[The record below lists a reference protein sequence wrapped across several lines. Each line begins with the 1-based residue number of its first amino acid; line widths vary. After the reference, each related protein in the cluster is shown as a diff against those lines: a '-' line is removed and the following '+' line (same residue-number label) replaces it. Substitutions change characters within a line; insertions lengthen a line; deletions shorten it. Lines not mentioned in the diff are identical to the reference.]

1 MAEEHAATPSLEE
14 LVAEVEQLRA
24 LVVWQA
30 AIIEQQAERIAEL
43 EARLAKDSHNSSKP
57 PSSDPPFRKPP
68 PRSQRKASGRKPGGQ
83 KGHQGATR
91 TLVDKPDH
99 VVVVPLEGTCSCGRC
114 RSQIAA
120 ELLPE
125 RRQLI
130 EVIVRREVTEYRTV
144 AGTCACGR
152 RHRSDFPEQIS
163 APVQYGPGVCAL
175 AVYMTQY
182 QLLPFER
189 TGAVLDELAGIAIS
203 AGSLVRMV
211 ETAAAHVQAPVAAIR
226 EALVAAPLAHA
237 DETGVRVGG
246 ALQWLH
252 VVSTASLTAYFPH
265 PKRGGEAIAAGGLLP
280 RFAGVLVHDHWKPYA
295 SLACQQAY
303 CNAHHLREL
312 IAIAETVPSQR
323 PWAEDMI
330 ALLCE
335 ANTLAIEARAA
346 GFAALPGPMVL
357 DIQIRFEAILTVAKA
372 RNPAR
377 APRPGSR
384 RRVRQSPAHNLVN
397 RLSEHR
403 EGVLRFLTDLRVPFD
418 NNQAERDIR
427 MPKLKQKVCGCFRSD
442 QGIAHFAIIRSY
454 LSTLRKQSAD
464 IFKSLVL
471 TFQASPPMPR
481 LAPE

>member
-1 MAEEHAATPSLEE
+1 MYEEHPATDLPASEQDLRA
-14 LVAEVEQLRA
+14 LIAEQAKLIEQLRQR
-24 LVVWQA
+24 V
-30 AIIEQQAERIAEL
+30 AEL

-83 KGHQGATR
+83 KGHKGATR
-91 TLVDKPDH
+91 ALVDEPDH
-99 VVVVPLEGTCSCGRC
+99 LVVMALEGACSCGRC
-114 RSQIAA
+114 RSQIDVQP
-120 ELLPE
+120 LPE
-125 RRQLI
+125 RRQVI
-130 EVIVRREVTEYRTV
+130 ELVVRREVTEYRVV

-152 RHRSDFPEQIS
+152 MHRSDFPEKIA
-163 APVQYGPGVCAL
+163 APVQYGPGVCAF

-189 TGAVLDELAGIAIS
+189 TAAALEELAGIAIS
-203 AGSLVRMV
+203 PGSLYSVV
-211 ETAAAHVQAPVAAIR
+211 ATAGARVQAPVAAIR

-246 ALQWLH
+246 GLHWLH

-265 PKRGGEAIAAGGLLP
+265 PKRGGQAIEACGLLT

-295 SLACQQAY
+295 SLTCQHAY

-312 IAIAETVPSQR
+312 TAIAETIPSQR

-335 ANTLAIEARAA
+335 ANTLTIEARAV

-357 DIQIRFEAILTVAKA
+357 DIQTRYDAILDVAKA

-377 APRPGSR
+377 EPKPGR
-384 RRVRQSPAHNLVN
+384 RRRMRQSPAHNLVK
-397 RLSEHR
+397 RLSEKR
-403 EGVLRFLTDLRVPFD
+403 EAVLRFVTDLRVPFD
-418 NNQAERDIR
+418 NNQAERDVR
-427 MPKLKQKVCGCFRSD
+427 MPKLKQKVSGCFRSD
-442 QGIAHFAIIRSY
+442 QGFAHFADIRSY
-454 LSTLRKQSAD
+454 LSTLRKQSSD

-471 TFQASPPMPR
+471 TFQGSPPMPR

>member
-1 MAEEHAATPSLEE
+1 MPEVHHTTDSPTYE
-14 LVAEVEQLRA
+14 LEQLRA
-24 LVVWQA
+24 QVAEQA
-30 AIIEQQAERIAEL
+30 KLIEQLRQRIAEL

-83 KGHQGATR
+83 KGHKGATR
-91 TLVDKPDH
+91 ALVDEPDH
-99 VVVVPLEGTCSCGRC
+99 LVVMALEGACTCGRC
-114 RSQIAA
+114 RSQIDV

-125 RRQLI
+125 RRQVI
-130 EVIVRREVTEYRTV
+130 ELVIRREVTEYRVV

-152 RHRSDFPEQIS
+152 MHRSDFPGEVS
-163 APVQYGPGVCAL
+163 APVQYGPGVCAF

-189 TGAVLDELAGIAIS
+189 TAAVLDELAGIAIS
-203 AGSLVRMV
+203 PGSIYSAVA
-211 ETAAAHVQAPVAAIR
+211 TASARVQAPVAAIG

-237 DETGVRVGG
+237 DETGVRVGA

-252 VVSTASLTAYFPH
+252 VLSNASLTAYFPH
-265 PKRGGEAIAAGGLLP
+265 PKRGGEAIAARGLLP

-295 SLACQQAY
+295 TLPCQHAY

-312 IAIAETVPSQR
+312 TAIAETIPSQR

-335 ANTLAIEARAA
+335 ANALSIEARAA

-357 DIQIRFEAILTVAKA
+357 DIQTRFEAILDVAKA

-377 APRPGSR
+377 EPEPGSH
-384 RRVRQSPAHNLVN
+384 RRVRQSPAHNLIK
-397 RLSEHR
+397 RLSEKR
-403 EGVLRFLTDLRVPFD
+403 EAVLRFLTDLRVPFD
-418 NNQAERDIR
+418 NNQAERDVR
-427 MPKLKQKVCGCFRSD
+427 MPKLKQKVSGCFRSD
-442 QGIAHFAIIRSY
+442 QGFAHFANIRSY

-471 TFQASPPMPR
+471 TFQGSPPMPR

>member
-1 MAEEHAATPSLEE
+1 MPEEHPATDLLIIE
-14 LVAEVEQLRA
+14 LQQLRA
-24 LVVWQA
+24 LVAEQA
-30 AIIEQQAERIAEL
+30 KRIEQLRQRIAEL

-68 PRSQRKASGRKPGGQ
+68 PRSQRTASGRKPGGQ
-83 KGHQGATR
+83 KGHKGATR
-91 TLVDKPDH
+91 ALVDAPNH
-99 VVVVPLEGTCSCGRC
+99 LVVMGLEGACTCGRC
-114 RSQIAA
+114 RSQINA

-125 RRQLI
+125 RRQVI
-130 EVIVRREVTEYRTV
+130 ELVIHREVTEYRVV

-152 RHRSDFPEQIS
+152 MHRSDFPEEIS
-163 APVQYGPGVCAL
+163 APVQYGPGVCAF

-189 TGAVLDELAGIAIS
+189 TATVLDELAGIAIS
-203 AGSLVRMV
+203 PGSLYSAVA
-211 ETAAAHVQAPVAAIR
+211 TASARVQAPVAAIR

-252 VVSTASLTAYFPH
+252 VLCTASLTAYFPH
-265 PKRGGEAIAAGGLLP
+265 PKRGGEAIEACGLLT

-295 SLACQQAY
+295 SLTCQHAY

-312 IAIAETVPSQR
+312 IAIAESIPSQR

-335 ANTLAIEARAA
+335 ANALTIEARAA

-357 DIQIRFEAILTVAKA
+357 DIQSRYDAILDVAKA

-377 APRPGSR
+377 EPKPGSR
-384 RRVRQSPAHNLVN
+384 RRVRQSPAHNLVK
-397 RLSEHR
+397 RLSEKR
-403 EGVLRFLTDLRVPFD
+403 DAVLRFLTDLHVPFD
-418 NNQAERDIR
+418 NNQAERDVR
-427 MPKLKQKVCGCFRSD
+427 MPKLKQKVSGCFRSD
-442 QGIAHFAIIRSY
+442 QGIAHFADIRSY

-464 IFKSLVL
+464 IFKSLIL
-471 TFQASPPMPR
+471 TFQGCPPMPR

>member
-1 MAEEHAATPSLEE
+1 MPEERTTTDSLASE
-14 LVAEVEQLRA
+14 LEQLRA
-24 LVVWQA
+24 LVAEQA
-30 AIIEQQAERIAEL
+30 KIIEQLHERVAEL
-43 EARLAKDSHNSSKP
+43 EARLGKDSHNSSKP

-68 PRSQRKASGRKPGGQ
+68 PRSQRKASGRKAGGHE
-83 KGHQGATR
+83 GHKGATR
-91 TLVDKPDH
+91 ALVGEPDH
-99 VVVVPLEGTCSCGRC
+99 LVVMALEGACTCGRC
-114 RSQIAA
+114 RSQIDV

-125 RRQLI
+125 RRQVI
-130 EVIVRREVTEYRTV
+130 ELVIRREVTEYRVV

-152 RHRSDFPEQIS
+152 RYRSDFPEEIS
-163 APVQYGPGVCAL
+163 APVQYGPGVSAF

-189 TGAVLDELAGIAIS
+189 SAAVLDELAGIAIS
-203 AGSLVRMV
+203 PGSLYRAV
-211 ETAAAHVQAPVAAIR
+211 ETAALHMQAPVAAIR

-237 DETGVRVGG
+237 DETGMRVGG

-252 VVSTASLTAYFPH
+252 VLSTASLTAYFPH
-265 PKRGGEAIAAGGLLP
+265 PKRGGEAIKACGLLP

-295 SLACQQAY
+295 SLTCQHAY

-312 IAIAETVPSQR
+312 TAIAETIPSQR

-335 ANTLAIEARAA
+335 ANTLTIAARAA

-357 DIQIRFEAILTVAKA
+357 DIQTRYDAILDVAKA

-377 APRPGSR
+377 EPKPGSR
-384 RRVRQSPAHNLVN
+384 RRVRQSPAHNLIK
-397 RLSEHR
+397 RLSEKR
-403 EGVLRFLTDLRVPFD
+403 EAVLRFVTDLRVPFD
-418 NNQAERDIR
+418 NNQAERDVR
-427 MPKLKQKVCGCFRSD
+427 MPKLKQKVSGCFRSD
-442 QGIAHFAIIRSY
+442 QGIAHFADIRSY

-471 TFQASPPMPR
+471 TFQGSPPMPR

>member
-1 MAEEHAATPSLEE
+1 MPEERPATDSPGDK
-14 LVAEVEQLRA
+14 QDLRA
-24 LVVWQA
+24 LVAEQA
-30 AIIEQQAERIAEL
+30 ELIEQLRQRVAEL

-91 TLVDKPDH
+91 ALVDEPDH
-99 VVVVPLEGTCSCGRC
+99 VVVMALEGACTCGCC
-114 RSQIAA
+114 QSQIDV

-125 RRQLI
+125 RRQVVEL
-130 EVIVRREVTEYRTV
+130 VIGREVTEYRVV

-152 RHRSDFPEQIS
+152 VHRSDFPEGIS
-163 APVQYGPGVCAL
+163 APVQYGPGVSAF

-189 TGAVLDELAGIAIS
+189 SAAVLAELAGITIS
-203 AGSLVRMV
+203 PGSLYRAV
-211 ETAAAHVQAPVAAIR
+211 ESAAARLQAPVAAIR
-226 EALVAAPLAHA
+226 EALVGAPLAHA

-252 VVSTASLTAYFPH
+252 VLSTSALTAYFPH
-265 PKRGGEAIAAGGLLP
+265 PKRGGEAIEAFGLLR

-295 SLACQQAY
+295 ALPCQHAY

-312 IAIAETVPSQR
+312 IAIAETIPSQR

-335 ANTLAIEARAA
+335 ANTLTSEARAA
-346 GFAALPGPMVL
+346 GFAALPAPLVRDIQTRYDAIL
-357 DIQIRFEAILTVAKA
+357 DIAKT

-377 APRPGSR
+377 EPKPGSR
-384 RRVRQSPAHNLVN
+384 RRVRQSPAHNLVK
-397 RLSEHR
+397 RLSANR
-403 EGVLRFLTDLRVPFD
+403 DAVLRFVTDLRVPFD
-418 NNQAERDIR
+418 NNQAERDVR
-427 MPKLKQKVCGCFRSD
+427 MPKLKQKVSGCFRSH
-442 QGIAHFAIIRSY
+442 QGIAHFADIRSY
-454 LSTLRKQSAD
+454 LSTLRKHSAD

-471 TFQASPPMPR
+471 TFQGSPPMPW

>member
-1 MAEEHAATPSLEE
+1 MPEEHPATDLLIIE
-14 LVAEVEQLRA
+14 LQQLRA
-24 LVVWQA
+24 LVAEQA
-30 AIIEQQAERIAEL
+30 KRIEQLRQRIAEL

-68 PRSQRKASGRKPGGQ
+68 PRSQRTASGRKPGGQ
-83 KGHQGATR
+83 KGHKGATR
-91 TLVDKPDH
+91 ALVDAPNH
-99 VVVVPLEGTCSCGRC
+99 LVVMGLEGACTCGRC
-114 RSQIAA
+114 RSQINA

-125 RRQLI
+125 RRQVI
-130 EVIVRREVTEYRTV
+130 ELVIHREVTEYRVV

-152 RHRSDFPEQIS
+152 MHRSDFPEEIS
-163 APVQYGPGVCAL
+163 APVQYGPGVCAF

-189 TGAVLDELAGIAIS
+189 TATVLDELAGIAIS
-203 AGSLVRMV
+203 PGSLYSAVA
-211 ETAAAHVQAPVAAIR
+211 TASARVQAPVAAIR

-252 VVSTASLTAYFPH
+252 VLCTASLTAYFPH
-265 PKRGGEAIAAGGLLP
+265 PKRGGEAIEACGLLT

-295 SLACQQAY
+295 SLTCQHAY

-312 IAIAETVPSQR
+312 IAIAESIPSQR

-335 ANTLAIEARAA
+335 ANALTIEARAA

-357 DIQIRFEAILTVAKA
+357 DIQSRYDAILDVAKA

-377 APRPGSR
+377 EPKPGSR
-384 RRVRQSPAHNLVN
+384 RRVRQSPAHNLVK
-397 RLSEHR
+397 RLSEKR
-403 EGVLRFLTDLRVPFD
+403 DAVLRFLTDLHVPFD
-418 NNQAERDIR
+418 NNQAERDVR
-427 MPKLKQKVCGCFRSD
+427 MPKLKQKVSGCFRSD
-442 QGIAHFAIIRSY
+442 QGFAHFADIRSY

-471 TFQASPPMPR
+471 TFQGSPPMPR
-481 LAPE
+481 LTPE

>member
-1 MAEEHAATPSLEE
+1 MPEEHPATDSLIIE
-14 LVAEVEQLRA
+14 LQQLRA
-24 LVVWQA
+24 LVAEQA
-30 AIIEQQAERIAEL
+30 KLIEQLRQRIAEL

-68 PRSQRKASGRKPGGQ
+68 PRSQRTASGRKPGGQ

-91 TLVDKPDH
+91 ALVDAPDH
-99 VVVVPLEGTCSCGRC
+99 LVVMGLEGACTCGRC
-114 RSQIAA
+114 RSQINA

-125 RRQLI
+125 RRQVI
-130 EVIVRREVTEYRTV
+130 ELVIHREVTEYRVV

-152 RHRSDFPEQIS
+152 MHRSDFPEEIS
-163 APVQYGPGVCAL
+163 APVQYGPGVCAF

-189 TGAVLDELAGIAIS
+189 TATVLDELAGIAIS
-203 AGSLVRMV
+203 PGSLYSAVA
-211 ETAAAHVQAPVAAIR
+211 TASARVQAPVAAIR

-252 VVSTASLTAYFPH
+252 VLCTASLTAYFPH
-265 PKRGGEAIAAGGLLP
+265 PKRGGEAIEACGLLT

-295 SLACQQAY
+295 SLTCQHAY

-312 IAIAETVPSQR
+312 IAIAESIPSQR

-335 ANTLAIEARAA
+335 ANALTSEARAA

-357 DIQIRFEAILTVAKA
+357 DIQSRYDAILDVAKA

-377 APRPGSR
+377 EPKPGSR
-384 RRVRQSPAHNLVN
+384 RRVRQSPAHNLVK
-397 RLSEHR
+397 RLSEKR
-403 EGVLRFLTDLRVPFD
+403 DAVLRFLTDLHVPFD
-418 NNQAERDIR
+418 NNQAERDVR
-427 MPKLKQKVCGCFRSD
+427 MPKLKQKVSGCFRSD
-442 QGIAHFAIIRSY
+442 QGFAHFADIRSY

-471 TFQASPPMPR
+471 TFQGSPPMPR

>member
-1 MAEEHAATPSLEE
+1 MPEEHPATDLLIIE
-14 LVAEVEQLRA
+14 LQQLRA
-24 LVVWQA
+24 LVAEQA
-30 AIIEQQAERIAEL
+30 KRIEQLRQRIAEL

-68 PRSQRKASGRKPGGQ
+68 PRSQRTASGRKPGGQ
-83 KGHQGATR
+83 KGHKGATR
-91 TLVDKPDH
+91 ALVDAPNH
-99 VVVVPLEGTCSCGRC
+99 LVVMGLEGACTCGRC
-114 RSQIAA
+114 RSQINA

-125 RRQLI
+125 RRQVI
-130 EVIVRREVTEYRTV
+130 ELVIHREVTEYRVV

-152 RHRSDFPEQIS
+152 MHRSDFPEEIS
-163 APVQYGPGVCAL
+163 APVQYGPGVCAF

-189 TGAVLDELAGIAIS
+189 TATVLDELAGIAIS
-203 AGSLVRMV
+203 PGSLYSAVA
-211 ETAAAHVQAPVAAIR
+211 TASARVQAPVAAIR

-252 VVSTASLTAYFPH
+252 VLCTASLTAYFPH
-265 PKRGGEAIAAGGLLP
+265 PKRGGEAIEACGLLT

-295 SLACQQAY
+295 SLTCQHAY

-312 IAIAETVPSQR
+312 IAIAESIPSQR

-335 ANTLAIEARAA
+335 ANALTIEARAA

-357 DIQIRFEAILTVAKA
+357 DIQSRYDAILDVAKA

-377 APRPGSR
+377 EPKPGSR
-384 RRVRQSPAHNLVN
+384 RRVRQSPAHNLVK
-397 RLSEHR
+397 RLSEKR
-403 EGVLRFLTDLRVPFD
+403 DAVLRFLTDLHVPFD
-418 NNQAERDIR
+418 NNQAERDVR
-427 MPKLKQKVCGCFRSD
+427 MPKLKQKVSGCFRSD
-442 QGIAHFAIIRSY
+442 QGFAHFADIRSY

-464 IFKSLVL
+464 IFQSLVL
-471 TFQASPPMPR
+471 TFQGSPPMPR
-481 LAPE
+481 LVPE

>member
-1 MAEEHAATPSLEE
+1 MPEEHPATDLLIIE
-14 LVAEVEQLRA
+14 LQQLRA
-24 LVVWQA
+24 LVAEQA
-30 AIIEQQAERIAEL
+30 KRIEQLRQRIAEL

-68 PRSQRKASGRKPGGQ
+68 PRSQRTASGRKPGGQ
-83 KGHQGATR
+83 KGHKGATR
-91 TLVDKPDH
+91 ALVDAPNH
-99 VVVVPLEGTCSCGRC
+99 LVVMGLEGACTCGRC
-114 RSQIAA
+114 RSQINA

-125 RRQLI
+125 RRQVI
-130 EVIVRREVTEYRTV
+130 ELVIHREVTEYRVV

-152 RHRSDFPEQIS
+152 MHRSDFPEEIS
-163 APVQYGPGVCAL
+163 APVQYGPGVCAF

-189 TGAVLDELAGIAIS
+189 TATVLDELAGIAIS
-203 AGSLVRMV
+203 PGSLYSAVA
-211 ETAAAHVQAPVAAIR
+211 TASARVQAPVAAIR

-252 VVSTASLTAYFPH
+252 VLCTASLTAYFPH
-265 PKRGGEAIAAGGLLP
+265 PKRGGEAIEACGLLT

-295 SLACQQAY
+295 SLTCQHAY

-312 IAIAETVPSQR
+312 IAIAESIPSQR

-335 ANTLAIEARAA
+335 ANALSIEARAA

-357 DIQIRFEAILTVAKA
+357 DIQTRFEAILDVAKA

-377 APRPGSR
+377 EPEPGSH
-384 RRVRQSPAHNLVN
+384 RRVRQSPAHNLVK
-397 RLSEHR
+397 RLSEKR
-403 EGVLRFLTDLRVPFD
+403 DAVLRFLTDLHVPFD
-418 NNQAERDIR
+418 NNQAERDVR
-427 MPKLKQKVCGCFRSD
+427 MPKLKQKVSGCFRSD
-442 QGIAHFAIIRSY
+442 QGFAHFADIRSY

-464 IFKSLVL
+464 IFQSLVL
-471 TFQASPPMPR
+471 TFQGSPPMPR
-481 LAPE
+481 LVPE

>member
-1 MAEEHAATPSLEE
+1 MPEEHPATDLLIIE
-14 LVAEVEQLRA
+14 LQQLRA
-24 LVVWQA
+24 LVAEQA
-30 AIIEQQAERIAEL
+30 KRIEQLRQRIAEL

-68 PRSQRKASGRKPGGQ
+68 PRSQRTASGRKPGGQ
-83 KGHQGATR
+83 KGHKGATR
-91 TLVDKPDH
+91 ALVDAPNH
-99 VVVVPLEGTCSCGRC
+99 LVVMGLEGACTCGRC
-114 RSQIAA
+114 RSQINA

-125 RRQLI
+125 RRQVI
-130 EVIVRREVTEYRTV
+130 ELVIHREVTEYRVV

-152 RHRSDFPEQIS
+152 MHRSDFPEEIS
-163 APVQYGPGVCAL
+163 APVQYGPGVCAF

-189 TGAVLDELAGIAIS
+189 TATVLDELAGIAIS
-203 AGSLVRMV
+203 PGSLYSAVA
-211 ETAAAHVQAPVAAIR
+211 TASARVQAPVAAIR

-252 VVSTASLTAYFPH
+252 VLCTASLTAYFPH
-265 PKRGGEAIAAGGLLP
+265 PKRGGEAIEACGLLT

-295 SLACQQAY
+295 SLTCQHAY

-312 IAIAETVPSQR
+312 IAIAESIPSQR

-335 ANTLAIEARAA
+335 ANALTIEARAA

-357 DIQIRFEAILTVAKA
+357 DIQSRYDAILDVAKA

-377 APRPGSR
+377 EPKPGSR
-384 RRVRQSPAHNLVN
+384 RRVRQSPAHNLVK
-397 RLSEHR
+397 RLSEKR
-403 EGVLRFLTDLRVPFD
+403 EDVLRFVTNLRVPFD
-418 NNQAERDIR
+418 NNQAERDVR
-427 MPKLKQKVCGCFRSD
+427 MPKLKQKVSGCFRSD
-442 QGIAHFAIIRSY
+442 QGFAHFADIRSY

-464 IFKSLVL
+464 IFQSLVL
-471 TFQASPPMPR
+471 TFQGSPPMPR
-481 LAPE
+481 LVPE

>member
-1 MAEEHAATPSLEE
+1 MPEERTTTDSLASE
-14 LVAEVEQLRA
+14 LEQLRA
-24 LVVWQA
+24 LVAEQA
-30 AIIEQQAERIAEL
+30 KIIEQLHERVAEL
-43 EARLAKDSHNSSKP
+43 EARLGKDSHNSSKP

-68 PRSQRKASGRKPGGQ
+68 PRSQRKASGRKAGGQ
-83 KGHQGATR
+83 KGHKGVTR
-91 TLVDKPDH
+91 ALVGEPDH
-99 VVVVPLEGTCSCGRC
+99 LVVMALEGACTCGRC
-114 RSQIAA
+114 RSQIDV

-125 RRQLI
+125 RRQVI
-130 EVIVRREVTEYRTV
+130 ELVIRREVTEDRVV

-152 RHRSDFPEQIS
+152 RYRSDFPEEIS
-163 APVQYGPGVCAL
+163 APVQYGPGVSAF

-189 TGAVLDELAGIAIS
+189 SAAVLDELAGIAIS
-203 AGSLVRMV
+203 PGSLYRAV
-211 ETAAAHVQAPVAAIR
+211 ETAALHMQAPVAAIR

-237 DETGVRVGG
+237 DETGMRVGG

-252 VVSTASLTAYFPH
+252 VLSTASLTAYFPH
-265 PKRGGEAIAAGGLLP
+265 PKRGGEAIKACGLLP

-295 SLACQQAY
+295 SLTCQHAY

-312 IAIAETVPSQR
+312 TAIAETIPSQR

-335 ANTLAIEARAA
+335 ANTLTIAARAA

-357 DIQIRFEAILTVAKA
+357 DIQTRYDAILDVAKA

-377 APRPGSR
+377 EPKPGSR
-384 RRVRQSPAHNLVN
+384 RRVRQSPAHNLIK
-397 RLSEHR
+397 RLSEKR
-403 EGVLRFLTDLRVPFD
+403 DAVLRFVTDLRVPFD
-418 NNQAERDIR
+418 NNQAERDVR
-427 MPKLKQKVCGCFRSD
+427 MPKLKQKVSGCFRSD
-442 QGIAHFAIIRSY
+442 QGIAHFADIRSY

-471 TFQASPPMPR
+471 TFQGSPPMPR

>member
-1 MAEEHAATPSLEE
+1 MPEEHPATDLLIIE
-14 LVAEVEQLRA
+14 LQQLRA
-24 LVVWQA
+24 LVAEQA
-30 AIIEQQAERIAEL
+30 KRIEQLRQRIAEL

-68 PRSQRKASGRKPGGQ
+68 PRSQRTASGRKPGGQ
-83 KGHQGATR
+83 KGHKGATR
-91 TLVDKPDH
+91 ALVDAPNH
-99 VVVVPLEGTCSCGRC
+99 LVVMGLEGACTCGRC
-114 RSQIAA
+114 RSQINA

-125 RRQLI
+125 RRQVI
-130 EVIVRREVTEYRTV
+130 ELVIHREVTEYRVV

-152 RHRSDFPEQIS
+152 MHRSDFPEEIS
-163 APVQYGPGVCAL
+163 APVQYGPGVCAF

-189 TGAVLDELAGIAIS
+189 TATVLDELAGIAIS
-203 AGSLVRMV
+203 PGSLYSAVA
-211 ETAAAHVQAPVAAIR
+211 TASARVQAPVAAIR

-252 VVSTASLTAYFPH
+252 VLCTASLTAYFPH
-265 PKRGGEAIAAGGLLP
+265 PKRGGEAIEACGLLT

-295 SLACQQAY
+295 SLTCQHAY

-312 IAIAETVPSQR
+312 IAIAESIPSQR

-335 ANTLAIEARAA
+335 ANALTIEARAA

-357 DIQIRFEAILTVAKA
+357 DIQSRYDAILDVAKA

-377 APRPGSR
+377 EPKPGSR
-384 RRVRQSPAHNLVN
+384 RRVRQSPAHNLVK
-397 RLSEHR
+397 RLSEKR
-403 EGVLRFLTDLRVPFD
+403 DAVLRFLTDLHVPFD
-418 NNQAERDIR
+418 NNQAERDVR
-427 MPKLKQKVCGCFRSD
+427 MPKLKQKVSGCFRSD
-442 QGIAHFAIIRSY
+442 QGFAHFADIRSY

-464 IFKSLVL
+464 IFQSLVL
-471 TFQASPPMPR
+471 TFQGSPPMPR

>member
-1 MAEEHAATPSLEE
+1 MSEERPVSDSLSSE
-14 LVAEVEQLRA
+14 LERLRA
-24 LVVWQA
+24 LVVAQA
-30 AIIEQQAERIAEL
+30 QLIEQLRQRIAEL

-57 PSSDPPFRKPP
+57 PSSDPPFRKLP

-83 KGHQGATR
+83 KGHKGATR
-91 TLVDKPDH
+91 VLVDTPDH
-99 VVVVPLEGTCSCGRC
+99 LIVIPLEGACSCGRC
-114 RSQIAA
+114 RSQIPTQ
-120 ELLPE
+120 LLPE
-125 RRQLI
+125 RRQVI
-130 EVIVRREVTEYRTV
+130 ELVMHREVTEYRTV

-152 RHRSDFPEQIS
+152 VQRSHFPEDIG
-163 APVQYGPGVCAL
+163 APVQYGPAVSAF

-189 TGAVLDELAGIAIS
+189 TAAVLDELAGIAIS
-203 AGSLVRMV
+203 PGSLYSAVQ
-211 ETAAAHVQAPVAAIR
+211 AAAARVQAPVAAIA

-252 VVSTASLTAYFPH
+252 VLSSASLTAYFPH
-265 PKRGGEAIAAGGLLP
+265 PKRGGEALEAFGLLA
-280 RFAGVLVHDHWKPYA
+280 RFAGVLVHDHWSAYA
-295 SLACQQAY
+295 RFTCQHAF

-312 IAIAETVPSQR
+312 TAVAEMIPSQR

-335 ANTLAIEARAA
+335 ANTLASEARAA

-357 DIQIRFEAILTVAKA
+357 DIQTRFEAILNVAKA

-377 APRPGSR
+377 APKPGSR
-384 RRVRQSPAHNLVN
+384 RRIRQSPAHNLVK
-397 RLSEHR
+397 RLSDKR
-403 EGVLRFLTDLRVPFD
+403 EEVLRFLTDLRVPFD

-427 MPKLKQKVCGCFRSD
+427 MPKLKQKVSGCFRSD

-471 TFQASPPMPR
+471 TFQGSPPMPR
-481 LAPE
+481 LIPE

>member
-1 MAEEHAATPSLEE
+1 MPEERPVTDSLADE
-14 LVAEVEQLRA
+14 LERLRA
-24 LVVWQA
+24 LVVAQA
-30 AIIEQQAERIAEL
+30 QLIEQLQQRIAEL

-68 PRSQRKASGRKPGGQ
+68 PRSQRKSSGRKPGGQ
-83 KGHQGATR
+83 KGHKGATR
-91 TLVDKPDH
+91 VLVDAPDH
-99 VVVVPLEGTCSCGRC
+99 LVVIPLEGACRCGRC
-114 RSQIAA
+114 RSQIPAQ
-120 ELLPE
+120 LLPE
-125 RRQLI
+125 RRQVI
-130 EVIVRREVTEYRTV
+130 ELVMHREVTEYRTV
-144 AGTCACGR
+144 AGACACGR
-152 RHRSDFPEQIS
+152 VHRSHFPEDIS
-163 APVQYGPGVCAL
+163 APVQYGPGVSAF

-189 TGAVLDELAGIAIS
+189 TAAVLDELAGIAIS
-203 AGSLVRMV
+203 PGSLYSAV
-211 ETAAAHVQAPVAAIR
+211 ETAAARVQAPVAAIA

-252 VVSTASLTAYFPH
+252 VLCTANLTAYFPH
-265 PKRGGEAIAAGGLLP
+265 PKRGTEALEAFGLLA
-280 RFAGVLVHDHWKPYA
+280 RFAGVLVHDHWSAYA
-295 SLACQQAY
+295 RFTCQHAF

-312 IAIAETVPSQR
+312 TAIAEMIPSQR

-335 ANTLAIEARAA
+335 ANTLATEARAA
-346 GFAALPGPMVL
+346 GFAALPGPMVQ
-357 DIQIRFEAILTVAKA
+357 DIQTRFEAILDVAKA

-377 APRPGSR
+377 APKPGSR
-384 RRVRQSPAHNLVN
+384 RRVRQTPAHNLVK
-397 RLSEHR
+397 RLSDKR
-403 EGVLRFLTDLRVPFD
+403 EAVLRFVTDLRVPFD

-427 MPKLKQKVCGCFRSD
+427 MPKLKQKVSGCFRSD

-471 TFQASPPMPR
+471 TFQSSPPMPT
-481 LAPE
+481 LTPE